1 MKELQDALEKMKS
14 NHRTNEQLA
23 EMPTSELLSRG
34 AIFSVEIAGF
44 AAQAR
49 EVEDEKEIDPEM
61 YVMFT
66 EMVDTMSKN
75 LLANSAE
82 IDRRFPVPR

>member
-1 MKELQDALEKMKS
+1 M
-14 NHRTNEQLA
+14 
-23 EMPTSELLSRG
+23 
-34 AIFSVEIAGF
+34 EIAGF